1 MSLDISQFH
10 QVFFE
15 EAQEHL
21 SSMESLLLEL
31 DLQDPDPEQLNA
43 IFRAAHSIKGSSG
56 TFGFTDLQDVTH
68 ILENLLDRIRKGELV
83 LREEMIDAF
92 LDAGDV
98 LKVLLA
104 AHKGEGEANAADVEA
119 ISARLRDLTT
129 NTAPPEAVVAAA
141 QLDSAPV
148 AADALN
154 LIMLG

>member
-10 QVFFE
+10 QVFFD

-68 ILENLLDRIRKGELV
+68 ILENLLDRIRKGEL
-83 LREEMIDAF
+83 LLKSEMVDAF
-92 LDAGDV
+92 L
-98 LKVLLA
+98 
-104 AHKGEGEANAADVEA
+104 
-119 ISARLRDLTT
+119 
-129 NTAPPEAVVAAA
+129 AAA
-141 QLDSAPV
+141 AGRRSTPRRPARPGVRRGEHPASA
-148 AADALN
+148 
-154 LIMLG
+154 

>member
-56 TFGFTDLQDVTH
+56 TFGYVSSFTGLNSTDTVTGYNLSLIH
-68 ILENLLDRIRKGELV
+68 I
-83 LREEMIDAF
+83 
-92 LDAGDV
+92 
-98 LKVLLA
+98 
-104 AHKGEGEANAADVEA
+104 
-119 ISARLRDLTT
+119 
-129 NTAPPEAVVAAA
+129 
-141 QLDSAPV
+141 
-148 AADALN
+148 
-154 LIMLG
+154 